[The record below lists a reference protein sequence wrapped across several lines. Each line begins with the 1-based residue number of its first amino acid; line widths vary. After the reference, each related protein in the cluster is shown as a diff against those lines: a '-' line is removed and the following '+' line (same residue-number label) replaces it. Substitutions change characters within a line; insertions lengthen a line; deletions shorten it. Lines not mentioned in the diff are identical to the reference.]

1 VNPEMP
7 PEKIASLFEVAVDLA
22 LEKCLE
28 DFGKVGATFI
38 PVFPTKDID
47 SLGAK

>member
-1 VNPEMP
+1 MP

-28 DFGKVGATFI
+28 EFGKVGGTPSCMAWHDLSET
-38 PVFPTKDID
+38 
-47 SLGAK
+47 